1 MSEINRQEN
10 QQIRHGRLLDVN
22 CPSREVLQH
31 IASRW
36 GILVLIAL
44 DKETL
49 RFSELRKKIAGI
61 SEKMLAQTLQ
71 TFEKHG
77 FIHRH
82 MLPVMPPHT
91 QYSLTPLGMEVYE
104 QVIQLS
110 DWIELNLPRVLEA
123 SQKEQNTLG

>member
-1 MSEINRQEN
+1 MSEINKEED

-49 RFSELRKKIAGI
+49 RFSELRKKIVGI
-61 SEKMLAQTLQ
+61 SEKMLSQTLQ
-71 TFEKHG
+71 TFERHG
-77 FIHRH
+77 FIHRD

-91 QYSLTPLGMEVYE
+91 QYSLTPLGIEVFE

-123 SQKEQNTLG
+123 RRNVQQ